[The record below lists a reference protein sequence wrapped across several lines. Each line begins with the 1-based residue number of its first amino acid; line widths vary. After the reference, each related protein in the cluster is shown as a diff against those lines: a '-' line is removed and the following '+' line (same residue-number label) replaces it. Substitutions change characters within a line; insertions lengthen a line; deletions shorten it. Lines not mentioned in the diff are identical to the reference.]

1 MMEPNL
7 SMTADHL
14 HIEMQKGDLPG
25 LPLEA
30 DQNLKLVQKAVHIPL
45 SKSVSINIS
54 EQNTSTSYALTSTN

>member
-1 MMEPNL
+1 MEPNP
-7 SMTADHL
+7 SMSADHL
-14 HIEMQKGDLPG
+14 HIKKQKRDLPG

-54 EQNTSTSYALTSTN
+54 ERNTSTSYALISTN